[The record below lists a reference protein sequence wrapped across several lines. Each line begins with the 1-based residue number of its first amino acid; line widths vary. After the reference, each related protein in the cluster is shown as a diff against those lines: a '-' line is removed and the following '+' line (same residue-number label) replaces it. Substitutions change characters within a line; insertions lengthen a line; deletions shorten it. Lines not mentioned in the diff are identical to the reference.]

1 MKINIPLLIFFIF
14 MELFYLVNLG
24 FSFYE
29 WHYNILTSEAS
40 RSLSQL
46 MNCLCFIGI
55 IISADIIYRICKN
68 KY

>member
-1 MKINIPLLIFFIF
+1 